1 MRRSPFVRCLALI
14 LSVWL
19 IAGPAAAQAPVGQE
33 YAPIAGQPGK
43 DVVWLPSALAMV
55 NVMLDLGGVTPQDT
69 VIDLGSGDGRLVVG
83 AAKRGARALGI
94 EYNPDLVILSRRN
107 AAREGVGD
115 RVQFVQGDIFETDF
129 SQATVITMFL
139 LPQLNLRLR
148 PLLLDLRPGTRIVS
162 NTFTM
167 GDWGVDGFADVTSSA
182 SCNDFCTALL
192 WIVPAK
198 VEGQWRMPEGRL
210 TLTQKYQM
218 LSGSLERDGKSAPI
232 TEGRLRGEAI
242 TFTAGGVHYAGRV
255 HGNVM
260 EGTFNG
266 GAWSA
271 SRIGPP

>member
-1 MRRSPFVRCLALI
+1 MRRSPFVRCLAVI
-14 LSVWL
+14 LSAWL
-19 IAGPAAAQAPVGQE
+19 IASPVAAQAPVGQE

-94 EYNPDLVILSRRN
+94 EYNPDLVTLSRRN

-148 PLLLDLRPGTRIVS
+148 PLLLDLRPGTRLVS

-198 VEGQWRMPEGRL
+198 VEGQWRMPDGRL

-242 TFTAGGVHYAGRV
+242 TFTAGGVQYAGRV
-255 HGNVM
+255 RGTVM
-260 EGTFNG
+260 EGTFGG

>member
-1 MRRSPFVRCLALI
+1 MRRSLFVRCLALI

-55 NVMLDLGGVTPQDT
+55 NAMLDLGDVTPQDT

-94 EYNPDLVILSRRN
+94 EYNPDLVALSRRN

-148 PLLLDLRPGTRIVS
+148 PLLLDLRPGTRLVS
-162 NTFTM
+162 NTFAM

-198 VEGQWRMPEGRL
+198 VEGEWRMPEGRL
-210 TLTQKYQM
+210 ALIQKYQM
-218 LSGSLERDGKSAPI
+218 LSGTVERDGKSVPI

-242 TFTAGGVHYAGRV
+242 TFTAGGVQYAGRV
-255 HGNVM
+255 RGNVM
-260 EGTFNG
+260 AGTFGG

-271 SRIGPP
+271 SRIGLQ